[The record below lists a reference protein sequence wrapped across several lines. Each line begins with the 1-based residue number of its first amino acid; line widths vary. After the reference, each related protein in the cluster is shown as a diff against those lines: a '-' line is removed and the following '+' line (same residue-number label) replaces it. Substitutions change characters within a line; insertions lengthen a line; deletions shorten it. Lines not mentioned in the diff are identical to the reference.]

1 MFAEHQRS
9 QDEKIEY
16 FPLRI
21 LYWLQVSEHKLDW
34 FEPKGGFIGN
44 ENLTRG
50 TAPGKTLGI
59 ILPTSFQLSLML
71 ALV

>member
-9 QDEKIEY
+9 QDEKIDY

-34 FEPKGGFIGN
+34 FEPKGGFISN

-50 TAPGKTLGI
+50 TAPDKTLGI
-59 ILPTSFQLSLML
+59 ILPTSLQLSLML